1 MSTSRSKAR
10 HVGGSGT
17 NRAKEPILALHE
29 QLFGWRPKKDGTAYE
44 RLTALVLA
52 VLGWEEIKQES
63 REQPSGALAKQV
75 LDVVARRPTGAR
87 RRLIVQCKHYE
98 LVIGKGIMDT
108 LVGVGVQIGDVDL
121 AVITTERFTR
131 GARAVA
137 VDRNIAMVMMRPYD
151 PVRDAGRFYTRVE
164 VSIAAVNP
172 PDISNVLPEL
182 GAVEGAPI
190 ATHLT
195 ANTQVRLERDDG
207 SPAETI
213 AELMEANG
221 RWAEVGEF
229 DRDAVPKDRRWIP
242 LDGGGRVELRRLTW
256 HQAITAGKP
265 VVAVTEKE
273 GEPVLVVQQLGAD
286 GKPASG
292 RLVVDQDLWAW
303 DLNDLNQVVPRG
315 HLSGPA
321 AGST

>member
-1 MSTSRSKAR
+1 MGISRDEAEDDD
-10 HVGGSGT
+10 GSGA
-17 NRAKEPILALHE
+17 NRTKEPILALHE

-52 VLGWEEIKQES
+52 VLGWEEVKQES
-63 REQPSGALAKQV
+63 HEQPPGDLAKQI
-75 LDVVARRPTGAR
+75 LDVVARHPNGAR
-87 RRLIVQCKHYE
+87 RRLIVQCKHYK

-108 LVGVGVQIGDVDL
+108 LVGVGVQLGDVDL

-151 PVRDAGRFYTRVE
+151 PARDAGRFYTRVE

-207 SPAETI
+207 LPAETI
-213 AELMEANG
+213 AELMEAHG
-221 RWAEVGEF
+221 RWVEVGEF
-229 DRDAVPKDRRWIP
+229 DRDAVPEERRWIP

-256 HQAITAGKP
+256 HQVITAGEP

-273 GEPVLVVQQLGAD
+273 GEPVLVVEQLGAD

-303 DLNDLNQVVPRG
+303 DLDDENQVVLRG
-315 HLSGPA
+315 RLSG
-321 AGST
+321 AGPDST